1 MSSEIQSDANENE
14 SWEPCPSGQLSR
26 LNQQIKSRNHREISN
41 RRILVTGL
49 FLIALAPA
57 ILWNINR
64 NINNKNNL
72 GGISC
77 KNVQTHFVAY
87 SQNDL
92 DEKVLKQI
100 NTHLEGCKMCQK
112 LYREKTNKQS
122 GKTARVF
129 FLKKAPFPKRDSFRV
144 LAFHQPEQ
152 E

>member
-14 SWEPCPSGQLSR
+14 SWEPCPTGQLSR
-26 LNQQIKSRNHREISN
+26 LNQELKSRNHREISN

-49 FLIALAPA
+49 FLVALAPV

-64 NINNKNNL
+64 NNNTKNHL

-92 DEKVLKQI
+92 DKKVLKQI

-112 LYREKTNKQS
+112 LYREKTRKQS
-122 GKTARVF
+122 DKTAHAF
-129 FLKKAPFPKRDSFRV
+129 FLKEAPSFKRDSFRT
-144 LAFHQPEQ
+144 LAFHQSEHK
-152 E
+152 